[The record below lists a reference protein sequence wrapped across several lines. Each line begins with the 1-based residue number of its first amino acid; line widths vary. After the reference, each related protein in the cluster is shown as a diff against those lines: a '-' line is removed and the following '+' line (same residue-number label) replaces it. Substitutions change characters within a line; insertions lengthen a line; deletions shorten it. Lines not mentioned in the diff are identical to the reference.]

1 MTALSERG
9 AGVSDGP
16 RRQPIAPLRSDF
28 TLRFHSE
35 AQIEPLRE
43 ATLALLEHTGVKYQS
58 AKALAIL
65 KKAGANVDE
74 GSDLVRLPRRLV
86 EEALALDV
94 IDAVGPGG
102 HFLAQPHT
110 RRHLRDA
117 LVRAVT
123 QEIDAD
129 GQHYRDAVEVARER
143 ALDILQHY
151 EPEPL
156 DDDARRELRRIVGD
170 ADREL
175 RG

>member
-1 MTALSERG
+1 M
-9 AGVSDGP
+9 SDGP

-94 IDAVGPGG
+94 IYAVGPGG

-110 RRHLRDA
+110 RRHMR
-117 LVRAVT
+117 
-123 QEIDAD
+123 DAD
-129 GQHYRDAVEVARER
+129 GQHYRDAVEVTRER

-151 EPEPL
+151 GPQPL

>member
-1 MTALSERG
+1 M
-9 AGVSDGP
+9 
-16 RRQPIAPLRSDF
+16 
-28 TLRFHSE
+28 
-35 AQIEPLRE
+35 
-43 ATLALLEHTGVKYQS
+43 KYQS

-110 RRHLRDA
+110 RRHM
-117 LVRAVT
+117 
-123 QEIDAD
+123 
-129 GQHYRDAVEVARER
+129 RDAVEVARER

>member
-1 MTALSERG
+1 M
-9 AGVSDGP
+9 SDGP

-94 IDAVGPGG
+94 IYAVGPGG

-110 RRHLRDA
+110 RRHMR
-117 LVRAVT
+117 
-123 QEIDAD
+123 DAD
-129 GQHYRDAVEVARER
+129 GQHYRDAVEVTRER

-151 EPEPL
+151 GPEPL